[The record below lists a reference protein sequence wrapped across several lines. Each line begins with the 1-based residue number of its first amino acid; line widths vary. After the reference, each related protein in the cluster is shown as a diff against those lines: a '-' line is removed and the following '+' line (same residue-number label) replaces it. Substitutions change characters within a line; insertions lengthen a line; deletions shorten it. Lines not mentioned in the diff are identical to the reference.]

1 VVQQICEKAIS
12 KSHLA
17 PLLMIVGFIS
27 NHVIQELN
35 RLIENGATVGQV
47 KKMVTKDRQTWP
59 SSAMVAPPIRLL
71 SR

>member
-1 VVQQICEKAIS
+1 M
-12 KSHLA
+12 A

-35 RLIENGATVGQV
+35 RLIENSATFGQV
-47 KKMVTKDRQTWP
+47 KKDGYEGSSYLP
-59 SSAMVAPPIRLL
+59 SSAMVAPRIRLL